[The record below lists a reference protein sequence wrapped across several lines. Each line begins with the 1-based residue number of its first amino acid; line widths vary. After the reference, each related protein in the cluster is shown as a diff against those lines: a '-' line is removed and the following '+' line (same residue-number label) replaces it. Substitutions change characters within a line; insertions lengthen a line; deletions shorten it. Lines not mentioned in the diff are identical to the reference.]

1 MSTPPLT
8 TPPGIVDSMFS
19 TMTSDTTTSAIA
31 NSQVRLVNGPNSCSG
46 RVEVYHSGHWGTVCD
61 DLWDLSDT
69 QVVCRQLGCG
79 RALSAPREAHFGQ
92 GNGTIWLDDV
102 TCTGSESNLTRCS
115 HNGFGLH
122 NCGHHEDAGVIC
134 SGGSNTT
141 AAPPISWNTTT
152 GTARPTNQITTLADA
167 LIRLVNGPNSC
178 SGRVEVYHSGHWGTV
193 CDDLWD
199 LSDAQVVCRQLG
211 CGRALSAPPGAHFGQ
226 GNGQIWL
233 DDVLCSGRESSLT
246 QCGHLGFGSHNCNHG
261 EDAGVVCSASAGG
274 SNTTAAPPIYWNAT
288 TETRG
293 PIYPTTPSVVNSTP
307 GWQGARSQWVEV
319 EPEVISYPGQTV
331 NLRCAFIGAQVIQLT
346 QVSWIFESRK
356 GEMLN
361 IAVYHPNFGVMY
373 PASPLKG
380 RVSFP
385 TPSLSNPSIQISD
398 IKMTDE
404 GRYICEYATYPSGNE
419 QGITSLVILALST
432 SPPFYWNTTT
442 ETAGTTNQSTTL
454 AGNTTTV
461 TPVTAWQD
469 APIRL
474 INGPNSCS
482 GRVEVYHS
490 GSWGTVCDD
499 SWDLSDAQV
508 VCRELGCGRA
518 LSAPPEAHFGQGN
531 GTIWMDDV
539 GCTGSE
545 SNLTRCSH
553 NGFGRHNCNHGE
565 DAGVVCS
572 DSERPSNL
580 GPELVCGRRL
590 LEVGLSR
597 SGLETAGL
605 NVFSAHLADL
615 RCSSHQEANGTVWFQ
630 VERREGSCGNT
641 LTTNSSHAIY
651 SNSLFIYQ
659 VHNVSFTRPVSIPF
673 SCAYPLD
680 TESSLDVAVVPYLPV
695 EGVVSGIGSKASA
708 SMSLYHNSNYTEPYP
723 AGQRVTLP
731 LGSALHV
738 GVSVNETET
747 ERFVVV
753 LDNCYATHSPN
764 PDDPM
769 RYFIIQNK
777 CPSDR
782 TQVRVE
788 ESGSSLEARFSAL
801 LFVFQGDYQDVFLHC
816 SLSLCDQRSSSCTP
830 LCSRRRRSRSIS
842 SSVPLNPVTIGP
854 ISWTWSL
861 D

>member
-1 MSTPPLT
+1 MMVFLTMSSGPLLLFLFIQATTGHSSVRSDVNATSPTQMSTPPLT
-8 TPPGIVDSMFS
+8 PPPGVADSMFS
-19 TMTSDTTTSAIA
+19 TMTSDTTTSALA

-46 RVEVYHSGHWGTVCD
+46 RVEVYHSGHWGAVCD
-61 DLWDLSDT
+61 DLWDLSDA

-102 TCTGSESNLTRCS
+102 RCTGSESNLIRCS

-152 GTARPTNQITTLADA
+152 GTARPTNQTTTLA
-167 LIRLVNGPNSC
+167 
-178 SGRVEVYHSGHWGTV
+178 
-193 CDDLWD
+193 
-199 LSDAQVVCRQLG
+199 
-211 CGRALSAPPGAHFGQ
+211 
-226 GNGQIWL
+226 
-233 DDVLCSGRESSLT
+233 
-246 QCGHLGFGSHNCNHG
+246 
-261 EDAGVVCSASAGG
+261 
-274 SNTTAAPPIYWNAT
+274 
-288 TETRG
+288 
-293 PIYPTTPSVVNSTP
+293 
-307 GWQGARSQWVEV
+307 GARSQWVEV

-331 NLRCAFIGAQVIQLT
+331 NLRCAFIGTQVIQLT

-356 GEMLN
+356 GERLN
-361 IAVYHPNFGVMY
+361 IATYHPNFGVLY
-373 PASPLKG
+373 PTSPLKG

-398 IKMTDE
+398 IRMTDE

-442 ETAGTTNQSTTL
+442 ETAAPTNQSTTL
-454 AGNTTTV
+454 AGNTTTI

-508 VCRELGCGRA
+508 VCRQLGCGRA
-518 LSAPPEAHFGQGN
+518 LSAPHQAHFGQGN

-572 DSERPSNL
+572 ESERPSNS

-597 SGLETAGL
+597 AGLETAGL

-680 TESSLDVAVVPYLPV
+680 TESSLDVAVAPYLPV
-695 EGVVSGIGSKASA
+695 EGGVSGIGSKASA

-731 LGSALHV
+731 LGSVLHV

-801 LFVFQGDYQDVFLHC
+801 LFLFQGDYRDVFLHC
-816 SLSLCDQRSSSCTP
+816 SLSLCDHGSSSCTP

>member
-1 MSTPPLT
+1 MS
-8 TPPGIVDSMFS
+8 
-19 TMTSDTTTSAIA
+19 
-31 NSQVRLVNGPNSCSG
+31 
-46 RVEVYHSGHWGTVCD
+46 
-61 DLWDLSDT
+61 
-69 QVVCRQLGCG
+69 
-79 RALSAPREAHFGQ
+79 
-92 GNGTIWLDDV
+92 
-102 TCTGSESNLTRCS
+102 RCVQT
-115 HNGFGLH
+115 F
-122 NCGHHEDAGVIC
+122 E
-134 SGGSNTT
+134 
-141 AAPPISWNTTT
+141 
-152 GTARPTNQITTLADA
+152 
-167 LIRLVNGPNSC
+167 
-178 SGRVEVYHSGHWGTV
+178 
-193 CDDLWD
+193 
-199 LSDAQVVCRQLG
+199 
-211 CGRALSAPPGAHFGQ
+211 
-226 GNGQIWL
+226 
-233 DDVLCSGRESSLT
+233 
-246 QCGHLGFGSHNCNHG
+246 G
-261 EDAGVVCSASAGG
+261 E
-274 SNTTAAPPIYWNAT
+274 
-288 TETRG
+288 R
-293 PIYPTTPSVVNSTP
+293 
-307 GWQGARSQWVEV
+307 
-319 EPEVISYPGQTV
+319 
-331 NLRCAFIGAQVIQLT
+331 
-346 QVSWIFESRK
+346 
-356 GEMLN
+356 LN
-361 IAVYHPNFGVMY
+361 IAVYHPIFGVIY
-373 PASPLKG
+373 PMSPLKG

-385 TPSLSNPSIQISD
+385 TPSLNNPSIQISD
-398 IKMTDE
+398 IRMTDE

-442 ETAGTTNQSTTL
+442 ETAGPTNQSTTL
-454 AGNTTTV
+454 AGNTTII

-490 GSWGTVCDD
+490 GHWGTVCDD
-499 SWDLSDAQV
+499 SWDLSDTQV
-508 VCRELGCGRA
+508 VCRQLGCGRA
-518 LSAPPEAHFGQGN
+518 LSAPHQAHFGQGN

-553 NGFGRHNCNHGE
+553 KGFGRHNCNHGE

-572 DSERPSNL
+572 DSERPSNSC
-580 GPELVCGRRL
+580 PELVCGRRL

-597 SGLETAGL
+597 AGLETAGL
-605 NVFSAHLADL
+605 NAFSAHLADL

-695 EGVVSGIGSKASA
+695 EGGVSGIGSKASA

-753 LDNCYATHSPN
+753 LDNCYTTHSSN

-788 ESGSSLEARFSAL
+788 ESGSSLEARFSVL
-801 LFVFQGDYQDVFLHC
+801 LFLFQGDYQDVFLHC

-830 LCSRRRRSRSIS
+830 LCSRRRRSSS

>member
-1 MSTPPLT
+1 MMVFLTMSSGALLLFLFIQATTGHSSVRSDVNATFPTQKSTPPLT
-8 TPPGIVDSMFS
+8 PPPGVADSMFS
-19 TMTSDTTTSAIA
+19 TMTSDTTTSALA

-46 RVEVYHSGHWGTVCD
+46 RVEVYHSGHWGAVCD
-61 DLWDLSDT
+61 DLWDLSDA

-102 TCTGSESNLTRCS
+102 RCTGSESNLIRCS

-122 NCGHHEDAGVIC
+122 NCGHHEDAGVVC

-152 GTARPTNQITTLADA
+152 GTARPTNQTTTLA
-167 LIRLVNGPNSC
+167 
-178 SGRVEVYHSGHWGTV
+178 
-193 CDDLWD
+193 
-199 LSDAQVVCRQLG
+199 
-211 CGRALSAPPGAHFGQ
+211 
-226 GNGQIWL
+226 
-233 DDVLCSGRESSLT
+233 
-246 QCGHLGFGSHNCNHG
+246 
-261 EDAGVVCSASAGG
+261 
-274 SNTTAAPPIYWNAT
+274 
-288 TETRG
+288 
-293 PIYPTTPSVVNSTP
+293 
-307 GWQGARSQWVEV
+307 GARSRWVEV

-331 NLRCAFIGAQVIQLT
+331 NLRCAFIGTQVIQLT

-356 GEMLN
+356 GERLN
-361 IAVYHPNFGVMY
+361 IATYHPNFGVMY
-373 PASPLKG
+373 PTSPLKG

-398 IKMTDE
+398 IRMTDE

-432 SPPFYWNTTT
+432 SPPFYWSTTT
-442 ETAGTTNQSTTL
+442 I
-454 AGNTTTV
+454 

-508 VCRELGCGRA
+508 VCRQLGCGRA
-518 LSAPPEAHFGQGN
+518 LSAPHQAHFGQGN

-572 DSERPSNL
+572 ESERPSNS

-597 SGLETAGL
+597 AGLETAGL
-605 NVFSAHLADL
+605 NAFSAHLADL

-680 TESSLDVAVVPYLPV
+680 TESSLDVAVAPYLPV
-695 EGVVSGIGSKASA
+695 EGGVSGIGSKASA

-731 LGSALHV
+731 LGSVLHV

-777 CPSDR
+777 YLCFFIVNRLKKENPFRKCPSDR

-801 LFVFQGDYQDVFLHC
+801 LFLFQGDYRDVFLHC